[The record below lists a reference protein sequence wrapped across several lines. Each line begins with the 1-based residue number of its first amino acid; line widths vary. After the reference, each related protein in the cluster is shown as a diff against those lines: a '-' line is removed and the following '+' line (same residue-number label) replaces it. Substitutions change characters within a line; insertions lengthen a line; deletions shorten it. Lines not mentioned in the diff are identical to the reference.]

1 MSGPGPLAV
10 LPMLAAVLLA
20 AEPQRSVAP
29 LHQKEAERQVVS
41 LALALQKAARAGD
54 AEALLAMVDDAGVPC
69 AGGTISRERF
79 AADLRTPGTRIHE
92 FFLGNGQARAG
103 TPAAPHPS
111 LRQLFGERRN
121 VRIVVRFT
129 EVEVAKLSWERP
141 CVVFR
146 VEGESYAPRLCLL
159 HRSGHYTLADL
170 GDGC

>member
-1 MSGPGPLAV
+1 MSGPGPLLA
-10 LPMLAAVLLA
+10 LPALAAVLLA
-20 AEPQRSVAP
+20 AAPYRAVAP
-29 LHQKEAERQVVS
+29 VDRRDAERQVAS
-41 LALALQKAARAGD
+41 LALAVQKAARDGD
-54 AEALLAMVDDAGVPC
+54 AEALLAMVDDGGVPC

-92 FFLGNGQARAG
+92 FFLGNGRARSGSRA
-103 TPAAPHPS
+103 PPHPS
-111 LRQLFGERRN
+111 LRQLFGEGRN
-121 VRIVVRFT
+121 VRVIVRFT